1 MFTAESQR
9 TQRFRRE
16 RPWPAR
22 SKLRI
27 VLAGFYRERLI
38 SVAFFSPLRVE
49 LFVTVNAKTS
59 SPVQTSSFSRL
70 TKIFQPAPSA
80 DFQITDPA
88 EISNE
93 YRRWQKRVLFSSIV
107 GYATFYFV
115 RKNLSIAM
123 PVMEKSLGIQKTQLG
138 LFLTMHGLLYGV
150 SKFANGFLG
159 DRANAR
165 VMMVSGLAMSA
176 ILNVLFGF
184 NSTVIALGV
193 IWTLNGWFQGMGFP
207 PCARLMANWFSP
219 QELATKFSLWNMSH
233 PIGGAL
239 VVILC
244 GYLVG
249 FNWRLCFFIPAI
261 IALGCAAF
269 LWFTLPDTP
278 PSVGLPEVAGTQ
290 TELQSEDS
298 RAEFKRFVIDH
309 VFRNKFIWIVSFAN
323 FFVYI
328 IRYAVLDWGPTLLTE
343 SKHIQITHAAW
354 MVAGFEFCG
363 LFGAVIGGWLT
374 DRWFGG
380 RAVRVCLIYMILAG
394 VSVWLFWRIPGQSEL
409 ATAALLGA
417 AGFFIYGPQC
427 LLAVA
432 AANLATKK
440 AAATAIGLTSIFG
453 YASTVLSG
461 WGLGALVQHYG
472 WNIAFEGLIIV
483 AALGSLLFA
492 LAWRAKAHGYPNQ
505 EAGGKGRRQGQE
517 AGAGG

>member
-1 MFTAESQR
+1 M
-9 TQRFRRE
+9 
-16 RPWPAR
+16 
-22 SKLRI
+22 
-27 VLAGFYRERLI
+27 
-38 SVAFFSPLRVE
+38 
-49 LFVTVNAKTS
+49 TVNAES
-59 SPVQTSSFSRL
+59 SSAVQKFSSGRL
-70 TKIFQPAPSA
+70 AKIFQPAPPA
-80 DFQITDPA
+80 AFELTDPE
-88 EISNE
+88 EIANE
-93 YRRWQKRVLFSSIV
+93 YRRWQKRVLVSSII

-123 PVMEKSLGIQKTQLG
+123 PAMESSLGIHKTQLG

-165 VMMVSGLAMSA
+165 VLMVSGLAMSA

-184 NSTVIALGV
+184 NSAVIALGL

-207 PCARLMANWFSP
+207 PCARLLTNWFSP
-219 QELATKFSLWNMSH
+219 KQLAMKMSIWNMSH
-233 PIGGAL
+233 PIGGGL
-239 VVILC
+239 IVIIC

-249 FNWRLCFFIPAI
+249 INWRLCFFIPAG
-261 IALGCAAF
+261 IALACAAF

-278 PSVGLPEVAGTQ
+278 PSLGLPEVAGTQ
-290 TELQSEDS
+290 RESAGELQSRVSKEELKRESHRESSDGS
-298 RAEFKRFVIDH
+298 NKESNREFRAFVYAQ
-309 VFRNKFIWIVSFAN
+309 VFRNKYIWIVSFAN

-343 SKHIQITHAAW
+343 SKHIKIAHAGW
-354 MVAGFEFCG
+354 MVGGFEFCG
-363 LFGAVIGGWLT
+363 LIGALIGGWLT

-394 VSVWLFWRIPGQSEL
+394 VSVYLFWRIPGQSEL
-409 ATAALLGA
+409 STAALLGA
-417 AGFFIYGPQC
+417 AGFFVYGPQC
-427 LLAVA
+427 LLAVT
-432 AANLATKK
+432 AANLATKR

-472 WNIAFEGLIIV
+472 WSVAFEGLIIV

-492 LAWRAKAHGYPNQ
+492 LAWPAKAHGYGSQ
-505 EAGGKGRRQGQE
+505 
-517 AGAGG
+517 

>member
-1 MFTAESQR
+1 MNAENTSAVQISSLSRFTNI
-9 TQRFRRE
+9 FR
-16 RPWPAR
+16 
-22 SKLRI
+22 
-27 VLAGFYRERLI
+27 
-38 SVAFFSPLRVE
+38 
-49 LFVTVNAKTS
+49 
-59 SPVQTSSFSRL
+59 
-70 TKIFQPAPSA
+70 PAPTA
-80 DFQITDPA
+80 DFEITNPA
-88 EISNE
+88 EIAHE
-93 YRRWQKRVLFSSIV
+93 YRRWQKRVLVSSII

-123 PVMEKSLGIQKTQLG
+123 PVLESSLGIRKTQLG

-165 VMMVSGLAMSA
+165 VLMVTGLAMSA

-184 NSTVIALGV
+184 NSAVIALGV

-207 PCARLMANWFSP
+207 PCARLLTNWFSP
-219 QELATKFSLWNMSH
+219 KQLATKMSIWNMSH
-233 PIGGAL
+233 PVGGGL
-239 VVILC
+239 IVILC

-249 FNWRLCFFIPAI
+249 INWRLCFFIPAG
-261 IALGCAAF
+261 IALACAAF
-269 LWFTLPDTP
+269 LWLTLPDTP
-278 PSVGLPEVAGTQ
+278 PSVGLPEVEGTRCD
-290 TELQSEDS
+290 TADESPEVVANRNPGEESHRDS
-298 RAEFKRFVIDH
+298 PRDSNRESNREFGSFVYEH
-309 VFRNKFIWIVSFAN
+309 VFRNKYIWIVSFAN

-343 SKHIQITHAAW
+343 SKHIKIAHAGW
-354 MVAGFEFCG
+354 MVGGFEFFG
-363 LFGAVIGGWLT
+363 LFGALIGGWLT

-380 RAVRVCLIYMILAG
+380 RAIRVCLIYMILAG
-394 VSVWLFWRIPGQSEL
+394 VSVFLFWRIPGQSEL

-483 AALGSLLFA
+483 AALGALLFA
-492 LAWRAKAHGYPNQ
+492 MAWPAKAHGYGEQ
-505 EAGGKGRRQGQE
+505 KAEGRR
-517 AGAGG
+517 